1 MPVLLA
7 AHHRLARD
15 PIELNHPAGPRE
27 RLMPVP
33 RIITT
38 PECEQRP
45 ARRGHFKD
53 HVFEV
58 SAGTQQPEPATRGF
72 PRSVHV
78 NEDCDDLRLGV
89 SVYLAIFLEIG
100 IATCRIV

>member
-15 PIELNHPAGPRE
+15 PIELNHPSGPRE

-58 SAGTQQPEPATRGF
+58 SGGTQHPEPATRGL
-72 PRSVHV
+72 PRAGHA
-78 NEDCDDLRLGV
+78 NAGCDALRLGINV
-89 SVYLAIFLEIG
+89 NLAIVL
-100 IATCRIV
+100 AAA